1 MQKVFILSKDSS
13 FTRNMNLILDRQ
25 KYQVSTPEIHANT
38 LFTYCCNFKP
48 DICIIH
54 NSFIQGYYQVF
65 DLLISSR
72 KCFVLYFSSIM
83 ELGSLY
89 NVISSPRFFIASDE
103 KLYGANELLEI
114 MQKDTQTIE
123 SMEQEINRYK
133 EKIEEER
140 MVRKAKLAIMK
151 YRKCSED
158 EAYKAILKKSMDER
172 ISKLLA
178 AKKIYSE
185 VEK

>member
-1 MQKVFILSKDSS
+1 MI
-13 FTRNMNLILDRQ
+13 
-25 KYQVSTPEIHANT
+25 
-38 LFTYCCNFKP
+38 
-48 DICIIH
+48 
-54 NSFIQGYYQVF
+54 
-65 DLLISSR
+65 
-72 KCFVLYFSSIM
+72 
-83 ELGSLY
+83 
-89 NVISSPRFFIASDE
+89 
-103 KLYGANELLEI
+103 EI

-123 SMEQEINRYK
+123 SMEQEINKYK

-158 EAYKAILKKSMDER
+158 EAYKTILKKSMDER